1 MLKPSAVQGAR
12 SRKPAQQLLPDFAML
27 TEPTPPPTGLAT
39 SSGEPSDRSGSSIN
53 QWQAYANGGSKV
65 DDAEISRK
73 MREGDA
79 KARGSPSIVTES
91 PTKLIRVTPTKA
103 STSKPKDTN
112 LLIDF
117 DGDVAG
123 SSKPT
128 GPVRFH
134 TTQTISYAGAA
145 AKKENKPAASVSL
158 LD

>member
-103 STSKPKDTN
+103 STSTPTN

-117 DGDVAG
+117 DGDVA
-123 SSKPT
+123 SSSNPT
-128 GPVRFH
+128 RPVRFR
-134 TTQTISYAGAA
+134 TTQTILYAGVV